1 MSGTDLDVFT
11 TAVMLCYGARAR
23 ANPRQFHDVLLKPFM
38 CDDGACVGV
47 LVAVSVWE
55 CVQYLWR
62 HGSL

>member
-23 ANPRQFHDVLLKPFM
+23 ANPRQFQDVLQKSFM
-38 CDDGACVGV
+38 SDDGAYVGV
-47 LVAVSVWE
+47 TVDVSVWE